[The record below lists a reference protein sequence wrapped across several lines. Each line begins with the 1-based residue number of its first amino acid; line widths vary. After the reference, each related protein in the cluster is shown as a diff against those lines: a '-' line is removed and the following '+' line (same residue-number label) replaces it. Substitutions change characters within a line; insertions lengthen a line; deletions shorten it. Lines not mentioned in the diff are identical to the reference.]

1 MSISI
6 HNTAIVADGADIGDG
21 TTVWHWSH
29 IRGGARIGARCTL
42 GQNVYVAPTAII
54 GDGVKIQNNVS
65 IYDGVVLEDDVFCG
79 PSAVFT
85 NVSTPRAHVD
95 RSGEFETTVVCR
107 GATIGAN
114 ATVVCGHEVGRYAFV
129 GAGSVVTDDVAA
141 FARVVGNPAR
151 HIGWSCRCGLRL
163 PEPTPKTECTSCG
176 DRYRLDDD
184 ALVLI
189 CPADVD

>member
-29 IRGGARIGARCTL
+29 IRAGARIGARCTL

-95 RSGEFETTVVCR
+95 RSSEFETTVVGR

-114 ATVVCGHEVGRYAFV
+114 ASVVCGHEVGRYAFV
-129 GAGSVVTDDVAA
+129 GAGSVVTNDVAA
-141 FARVVGNPAR
+141 FALVVGNPAR
-151 HIGWSCRCGLRL
+151 RIGWSCRCGERL
-163 PEPTPKTECTSCG
+163 PTPSPTTECVSCG
-176 DRYRLDDD
+176 DRYRLQDDRL
-184 ALVLI
+184 ALI
-189 CPADVD
+189 SGADVD